1 MVGRLDINDNTMEV
15 RCFLYSCILLLGLGG
30 EVVSAQTFRRIKN
43 VRELEDGAHYVL
55 AGYCAAHPDSL
66 YVMAS
71 QDKTGTGKKNRAAR
85 KLALD
90 RNGRI
95 HINDGGTAIFELSV
109 EGKAY
114 AFRDIVLDAWLAY
127 TTGRVQEYASLL
139 TLTDEELTRL
149 PAKPNNKYSN
159 RFEIIPSASARLS
172 KTPLYT
178 KEDIFTSVSSKKQFG
193 LMPVGGISFKL
204 CEQDVGDSLFIY
216 KEEVQSPTLER
227 REDGDWTFKGDWLA
241 DSLFALDYAQ
251 ARRIDFTEI
260 ALPQGKSMVGDGK
273 MPKGYVWTYVRKGE
287 AGRLPEGWSNVVE
300 IDRKDE
306 GIQGNAVTRMVG
318 CDSCTLGPKYT
329 FTVPEETGIVWYRKA
344 ENDGGWLTVGLPYAV
359 KKVAW
364 EDADGETITSERL
377 CFEEITGDGAVF
389 REMEADE
396 AWQAGMPY
404 LWRPSEPRESVVCF
418 YGEDTVVQPQESD
431 VETTDGFY
439 AVFGRYDIK
448 DDGKTVFLLDDS
460 GTRFVRAAAGSW
472 VAPGRGYLLYTGTA
486 FHSVRLIENELP
498 AGAEGIET
506 RMGGC
511 LLPVYGTDGIKR
523 GEICPDGH
531 IPEEWPEGMYIT
543 PFGKMIK
550 K

>member
-1 MVGRLDINDNTMEV
+1 MEV

-318 CDSCTLGPKYT
+318 CDSCTLGPKYS

-389 REMEADE
+389 REVEADE

-404 LWRPSEPRESVVCF
+404 LWRPLEPRESVVCF

-523 GEICPDGH
+523 GEIYPGGH

>member
-1 MVGRLDINDNTMEV
+1 MEV

-300 IDRKDE
+300 IDRMDE

-318 CDSCTLGPKYT
+318 CDSCTLGPKYS

-404 LWRPSEPRESVVCF
+404 LWRPSGPRESVVCF

-472 VAPGRGYLLYTGTA
+472 VAPGRGYLVYTGTA

-523 GEICPDGH
+523 GEICPGGH

>member
-1 MVGRLDINDNTMEV
+1 MEV

-193 LMPVGGISFKL
+193 LMLVGGISFKL

-287 AGRLPEGWSNVVE
+287 AGRLPEGWPNVVE

-318 CDSCTLGPKYT
+318 CDSCTLGPKYS
-329 FTVPEETGIVWYRKA
+329 FAVPEETGIVWYRKA

-472 VAPGRGYLLYTGTA
+472 VAPGRGYLVYTGTA

-523 GEICPDGH
+523 GEICPGGH

>member
-193 LMPVGGISFKL
+193 LMPVGGVSFKL

-216 KEEVQSPTLER
+216 KEVQSPTLER

-287 AGRLPEGWSNVVE
+287 AGRLPEGWPNVVE

-306 GIQGNAVTRMVG
+306 DIQGNAVTRMVG
-318 CDSCTLGPKYT
+318 CGSCTLGPKYS

-472 VAPGRGYLLYTGTA
+472 VAPGRGYLVYTGTA

-498 AGAEGIET
+498 AGAEGIGT

-523 GEICPDGH
+523 GEICPGGH

-543 PFGKMIK
+543 PFGK
-550 K
+550 

>member
-193 LMPVGGISFKL
+193 LMPVGGVSFKL

-216 KEEVQSPTLER
+216 KEVQSPTLER

-318 CDSCTLGPKYT
+318 CDSCTLGPKYS

-448 DDGKTVFLLDDS
+448 DDGKTVFLLYDS

-523 GEICPDGH
+523 GEICPGGH

>member
-1 MVGRLDINDNTMEV
+1 MDINDNTMEV

-90 RNGRI
+90 
-95 HINDGGTAIFELSV
+95 
-109 EGKAY
+109 
-114 AFRDIVLDAWLAY
+114 
-127 TTGRVQEYASLL
+127 
-139 TLTDEELTRL
+139 
-149 PAKPNNKYSN
+149 
-159 RFEIIPSASARLS
+159 
-172 KTPLYT
+172 
-178 KEDIFTSVSSKKQFG
+178 
-193 LMPVGGISFKL
+193 
-204 CEQDVGDSLFIY
+204 
-216 KEEVQSPTLER
+216 
-227 REDGDWTFKGDWLA
+227 
-241 DSLFALDYAQ
+241 YAQ

-287 AGRLPEGWSNVVE
+287 AGRLPEGWPNVVE

-318 CDSCTLGPKYT
+318 CDSCTLGPKYS
-329 FTVPEETGIVWYRKA
+329 FTVPEETGIVWYRKV

-472 VAPGRGYLLYTGTA
+472 VAPGRGYLVYTGTA

-506 RMGGC
+506 RVGGC

-523 GEICPDGH
+523 GEICPGGH

>member
-1 MVGRLDINDNTMEV
+1 MEV

-318 CDSCTLGPKYT
+318 CDSCTLGPKYS
-329 FTVPEETGIVWYRKA
+329 FTVPEETGIVWYRKV

-377 CFEEITGDGAVF
+377 CFEEMTGDGAVF
-389 REMEADE
+389 REVEADE
-396 AWQAGMPY
+396 AWQVGMPY

-472 VAPGRGYLLYTGTA
+472 VAPGRGYLVYTGTA

-498 AGAEGIET
+498 AGAEGIGT

-523 GEICPDGH
+523 GEICPGGH

>member
-1 MVGRLDINDNTMEV
+1 MEV

-287 AGRLPEGWSNVVE
+287 AGRLPEGWPNVVE

-306 GIQGNAVTRMVG
+306 DIQGNAVTRMVG
-318 CDSCTLGPKYT
+318 CGSCTLGPKYS

-404 LWRPSEPRESVVCF
+404 LWRPSGPRESVVCF

-472 VAPGRGYLLYTGTA
+472 VAPGRGYLVYTGTA

-523 GEICPDGH
+523 GEICPGGH

>member
-1 MVGRLDINDNTMEV
+1 MEV

-85 KLALD
+85 KLPLD
-90 RNGRI
+90 KNGRI
-95 HINDGGTAIFELSV
+95 YINDGGTAIFELSV

-216 KEEVQSPTLER
+216 KEEVQSPTSER

-523 GEICPDGH
+523 GEICPGGH

>member
-1 MVGRLDINDNTMEV
+1 MEV

-85 KLALD
+85 KLPLD
-90 RNGRI
+90 KNGRI
-95 HINDGGTAIFELSV
+95 YINDGGTAIFELSV

-472 VAPGRGYLLYTGTA
+472 VAPGRGYLVYTGTA

-523 GEICPDGH
+523 GEICPGGH